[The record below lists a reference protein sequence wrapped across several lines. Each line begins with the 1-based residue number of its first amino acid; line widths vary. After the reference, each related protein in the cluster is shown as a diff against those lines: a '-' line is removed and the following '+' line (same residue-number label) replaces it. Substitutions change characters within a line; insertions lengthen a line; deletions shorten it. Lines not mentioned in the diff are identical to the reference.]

1 LKEAVTISKNVRI
14 SLPLLGQ
21 IIELLRHWDC
31 YEHDQPLCDVYDD
44 VFWTLISIQNQV
56 VLKCAHKKILKAN
69 STQAIDEAYS
79 EFCQFKICMLEAQE
93 DIPF

>member
-1 LKEAVTISKNVRI
+1 MRKNVRI

-44 VFWTLISIQNQV
+44 VFWTLIAIQNKV
-56 VLKCAHKKILKAN
+56 ALKYAYKKILQAN
-69 STQAIDEAYS
+69 SPQALDEVYT
-79 EFCQFKICMLEAQE
+79 EFRQLKICMLETQE
-93 DIPF
+93 SIPF